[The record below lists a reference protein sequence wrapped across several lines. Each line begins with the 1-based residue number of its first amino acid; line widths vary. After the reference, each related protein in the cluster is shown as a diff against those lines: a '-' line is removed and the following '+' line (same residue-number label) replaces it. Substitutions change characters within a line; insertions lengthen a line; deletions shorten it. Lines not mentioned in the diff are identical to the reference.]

1 MRGLI
6 VRLLITATALWLA
19 AAVVPGMAIHGVG
32 TMLVAAF
39 LLGVVNALVRP
50 LVVVLTLPL
59 TIVTLG
65 LFLFVVNAAM
75 LALVASLLDGFE
87 LAGFWSAVFGALFVG
102 IFGWLGAA
110 FVGDEGRYEVIVVRR
125 GA

>member
-6 VRLLITATALWLA
+6 VRILITAVALWLA
-19 AAVVPGMAIHGVG
+19 SAIVPGMIIHGVG
-32 TMLVAAF
+32 TMLVAAL
-39 LLGVVNALVRP
+39 LLGIVNAVVRP

-59 TIVTLG
+59 TVVTLG

-75 LALVASLLDGFE
+75 LALVASLLDGFQ

-102 IFGWLGAA
+102 LFAWIGSA
-110 FVGDEGRYEVIVVRR
+110 FVGDEGRWEVMVVRQR
-125 GA
+125 G